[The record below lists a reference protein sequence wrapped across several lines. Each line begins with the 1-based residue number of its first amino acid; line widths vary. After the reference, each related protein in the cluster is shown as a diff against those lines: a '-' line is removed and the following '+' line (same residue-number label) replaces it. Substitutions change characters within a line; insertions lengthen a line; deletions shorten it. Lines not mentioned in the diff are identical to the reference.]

1 MFDKTANK
9 MLSPI
14 NTAAVSI
21 LGFFNIL
28 MGIWISL
35 PFDSLCMTNTF
46 PEWII
51 AAGMLIV
58 GTFILSG
65 SMREIYRTLLIGT
78 QLSFYYWFLAMGG
91 LLFVNW
97 HDPSWIVALMIAAYS
112 LFVAVNIK
120 VNRDNLPF
128 KKQ

>member
-1 MFDKTANK
+1 MFDRAASK

-14 NTAAVSI
+14 NTAAVGI
-21 LGFFNIL
+21 LGFFNL
-28 MGIWISL
+28 FMGIWISL
-35 PFDSLCMTNTF
+35 PFDSLYAPDSF

-51 AAGMLIV
+51 AAGMLVIGIFIV
-58 GTFILSG
+58 TG
-65 SMREIYRTLLIGT
+65 STREIYRTLIIGT

-112 LFVAVNIK
+112 LFVSVNIK
-120 VNRDNLPF
+120 VNKDNLPF

>member
-1 MFDKTANK
+1 MLDKAAGK

-21 LGFFNIL
+21 LGFFNLL
-28 MGIWISL
+28 MGVWISL
-35 PFDSLCMTNTF
+35 PFDSLQISNGF
-46 PEWII
+46 PEWIV
-51 AAGMLIV
+51 AAGMLII
-58 GTFILSG
+58 GSFIVSG
-65 SMREIYRTLLIGT
+65 SIREIYRTLIIGT

>member
-1 MFDKTANK
+1 MFDKAASK

-35 PFDSLCMTNTF
+35 PFDSLYAPDSF

-51 AAGMLIV
+51 AAGMLII
-58 GTFILSG
+58 GTFIISG
-65 SMREIYRTLLIGT
+65 SIKEIYRTLIIGT

-97 HDPSWIVALMIAAYS
+97 HDPSWIVALMIASYS

-120 VNRDNLPF
+120 VNKDNLPF